1 MIPLISGQ
9 DLKLNFGK
17 TEALRGASIDIFA
30 GKTLAIMGP
39 SGSGKSTLLHVLAGV
54 LVPDSG
60 QVIYQDTDIATLPE
74 AKRCELRLRKFGFV
88 FQFGQLLPDLT
99 AADNVSL
106 PLLLDRKPRDFAIK
120 RAHQQLA
127 ILGLDTL
134 AEKRPTEMSGGEAQ
148 RVAIARAL
156 ITQPQVLFA
165 DEPTGNLDSLNAEQT
180 MEALVNAAER
190 SDTAVVLVTHDAKM
204 AAYADHQVTVRDGK
218 IVNEGGCG
226 R

>member
-1 MIPLISGQ
+1 MNPLLSGR
-9 DLKLNFGK
+9 DLKLNFGQ
-17 TEALRGASIDIFA
+17 TEALRGANIDIYA

-60 QVIYQDTDIATLPE
+60 QVIYHGTDITQLPE
-74 AKRCELRLRKFGFV
+74 AKRSELRLREFGFV

-106 PLLLDRKPRDFAIK
+106 PLLLDHKPRDFAVTQA
-120 RAHQQLA
+120 RQQLA
-127 ILGLDTL
+127 VLGLEEL
-134 AEKRPTEMSGGEAQ
+134 ADKRPMEMSGGEAQ

-180 MEALVNAAER
+180 MEALVRAAEH
-190 SDTAVVLVTHDAKM
+190 SNTAVVLVTHDAKM
-204 AAYADHQVTVRDGK
+204 AAYSDRQVTVRDGK
-218 IVNEGGCG
+218 IANEGGFG